1 MHFPHLGRPPC
12 RSGNSHP
19 AKNTSPPFYVRS
31 AVFLTPSI
39 KPAPPFYAFPAS
51 RKTSLS
57 VGKFPTRKE
66 YFAAVLR
73 PLSRFSHSVDKTRSA
88 VLRILRLKE
97 LPKKEKRRGISATDT
112 PLSPTPRSLQCG
124 LYPTR
129 LDSTRISHQ
138 SQRLFTNKNP
148 PRQNPHFIDAVRH
161 PRRRRFACHYR
172 RSAHFRSFRSHSSR
186 HPLFSVQLPLC
197 FRSRRRHFARCSA
210 RLRL

>member
-19 AKNTSPPFYVRS
+19 AKNASPPFYVRS

-39 KPAPPFYAFPAS
+39 KPAPPFYAFPAP
-51 RKTSLS
+51 RKTALP

-129 LDSTRISHQ
+129 PDSTRISRQ
-138 SQRLFTNKNP
+138 SQRLFTNKIP
-148 PRQNPHFIDAVRH
+148 LDKTRALSTLFVIPTAVVLLVIIDALH
-161 PRRRRFACHYR
+161 IFALFGVTAFGFLFLLFN
-172 RSAHFRSFRSHSSR
+172 SLFTLFR
-186 HPLFSVQLPLC
+186 
-197 FRSRRRHFARCSA
+197 A
-210 RLRL
+210 